1 MMLPSR
7 HYKSDHTKFIEELLA
22 KKPELDVERKKARA
36 IWWDKR
42 PRDVARRRE
51 MDEARVPQK
60 PYVYYQN
67 ER

>member
-7 HYKSDHTKFIEELLA
+7 KYVSDHTKFIRDLIA
-22 KKPELDVERKKARA
+22 KKPHLEIAQKKARA

-42 PRDVARRRE
+42 PRDVAQRRE

-60 PYVYYQN
+60 PYVYEDN
-67 ER
+67 D